1 MFSDQKLCAEYEY
14 DNGFVQTLT
23 AWAWHPKNVFFWP
36 FKTFLAAPFQ
46 RHADFMIE
54 FEFCAKNRSEKL
66 FELLYRCIAK
76 ALG

>member
-14 DNGFVQTLT
+14 NNGFVQTLT
-23 AWAWHPKNVFFWP
+23 AWAWHPKN
-36 FKTFLAAPFQ
+36 TFLAAPFQ

-54 FEFCAKNRSEKL
+54 FEFCAKNKSEKL
-66 FELLYRCIAK
+66 FESLYCCIAK